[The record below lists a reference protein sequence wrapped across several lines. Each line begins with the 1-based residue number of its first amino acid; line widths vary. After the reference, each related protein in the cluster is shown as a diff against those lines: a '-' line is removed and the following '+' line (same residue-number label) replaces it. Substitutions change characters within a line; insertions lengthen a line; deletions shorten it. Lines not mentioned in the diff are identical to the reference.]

1 MFHQLAT
8 MAMSRAIA
16 RHGFIFP
23 SDVELAFFALER
35 RGGAL
40 TGMTSFSG

>member
-35 RGGAL
+35 RGRRAYGDD
-40 TGMTSFSG
+40 FSG

>member
-16 RHGFIFP
+16 RHGF
-23 SDVELAFFALER
+23 R
-35 RGGAL
+35 
-40 TGMTSFSG
+40 SFVTNPPRPYWFLYASKLFSQSPRSL